1 MAIENLLI
9 GKALNNKQSWQQ
21 DYSGV
26 IVFCLVAFS
35 FVSQVWLIFKKIQST
50 YGLSF
55 MKTD

>member
-26 IVFCLVAFS
+26 FVFCLLDFS
-35 FVSQVWLIFKKIQST
+35 LESQIWLIFKKIQST